1 MRKKGGERYIFY
13 FYYTVYTNINSKF
26 FINKDFEFII
36 YTIIIKYNIK
46 IIIIYII

>member
-1 MRKKGGERYIFY
+1 MRNKGGERDIFY

-26 FINKDFEFII
+26 FINKKFII